1 MSRIHAGKMD
11 GKVALVTGAGS
22 GIGKAA
28 ALRLARE
35 GAKVA
40 LFGRRPGPIE
50 EAAAEIRAGG
60 GDALAISVDVGDLDA
75 YVRAINEVHAH
86 FGRLDALVNNAMVE
100 GPKSIMDLSLADWHD
115 AFRVNVDAVFVSTR
129 EAFKLMSQTGG
140 GSVVNISS
148 TCGMKALEN
157 MAAYS
162 ASKAALQHFS
172 AVAAMESPA
181 YNVRVNCIVPGFV
194 ATEALVGYAGG
205 DQNVLDAIGRGVPM
219 GRLGRPEELAAAILF
234 LCSDDSSYVNG
245 AALPV
250 DGGHLM
256 RINTATPG

>member
-1 MSRIHAGKMD
+1 M
-11 GKVALVTGAGS
+11 
-22 GIGKAA
+22 
-28 ALRLARE
+28 
-35 GAKVA
+35 
-40 LFGRRPGPIE
+40 
-50 EAAAEIRAGG
+50 
-60 GDALAISVDVGDLDA
+60 
-75 YVRAINEVHAH
+75 RAINEVHAH